1 MPRSSSSKRTSSSQ
15 HPPGRIL
22 TPTHPPAPTPPPAS
36 TSPPAPA
43 PTPPPAP
50 SLGQTLKEGFAF
62 GAGSAIA
69 QNILNTLLLGTFRT
83 HKTPTQMNEPPSAY
97 QQCLSEHREMIDASA
112 FCVEHL
118 KQKDTT
124 RIVS

>member
-1 MPRSSSSKRTSSSQ
+1 MPRSSSSKHTSSSQ
-15 HPPGRIL
+15 HPPGRIQ
-22 TPTHPPAPTPPPAS
+22 TPTHPPAPPSAPPS
-36 TSPPAPA
+36 A

-50 SLGQTLKEGFAF
+50 TPTPPSLGQTVKEGFVF

-69 QNILNTLLLGTFRT
+69 QNTIHSLFGTWFRT
-83 HKTPTQMNEPPSAY
+83 HKTPTQMNEAPSAY